1 MDSTRLKICVLSAAY
16 NEGES
21 ILVFYDAVK
30 KVVSELPFDF
40 SFCFVNDG
48 SSDLTLEIIKNI
60 ASKDTS
66 VKYISFSRNFGQQ
79 VALKAGIDSIFTD
92 AIIMMD
98 SDMQHSPNLI
108 PVLIDAWQSQKVNMV
123 NTIRE
128 EDEELSW
135 FKRKSSSL
143 FYKVLN
149 RLSDL
154 QLEPGQADFR
164 LIDNQVAQTLRN
176 SKEHDVFLRG
186 MIHWIGFKQTTISY
200 KASKRFAGQSK
211 YTFSKMM
218 SLALAGITSFSVKP
232 LYSAI
237 YIGFIFAFLSFLYL
251 PYIVYSYITGNSVSG
266 WSSVLITIAFFGSLN
281 LIIMGVLGIYI
292 GKILIQN
299 KERPLYIIQEENL

>member
-1 MDSTRLKICVLSAAY
+1 MDSSRLKICVLSAAY

-66 VKYISFSRNFGQQ
+66 VKYISLSRNFGQQ

-98 SDMQHSPNLI
+98 SDLQHSPNLI

-186 MIHWIGFKQTTISY
+186 MIHWIGFKQTTINY

-251 PYIVYSYITGNSVSG
+251 PYIIYSYFIGSSVSG

>member
-1 MDSTRLKICVLSAAY
+1 MDSSRLKICVLSAAY

-66 VKYISFSRNFGQQ
+66 VKYISLSRNFGQQ

-98 SDMQHSPNLI
+98 SDLQHSPNLI

-164 LIDNQVAQTLRN
+164 LIDKQVTQTLRV

-186 MIHWIGFKQTTISY
+186 MIHWIGFKQTTINY

-251 PYIVYSYITGNSVSG
+251 PYIIYSYFIGSSVSG